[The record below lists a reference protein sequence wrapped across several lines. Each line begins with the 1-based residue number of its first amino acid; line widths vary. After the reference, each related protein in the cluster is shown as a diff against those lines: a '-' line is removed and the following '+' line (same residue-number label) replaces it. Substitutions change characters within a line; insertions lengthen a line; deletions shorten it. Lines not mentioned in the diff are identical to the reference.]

1 MADVKISA
9 LPVVG
14 TVVPDT
20 DVLPLVSGGVTTQ
33 ATPADLVLAQL
44 DDTAVTVAQGG
55 TGATTA
61 ADARTN
67 LAAAGSAITISAGTG
82 LSGGGNLTANRTISL
97 ANTTVTAGAY
107 GAPAQTL
114 EMAVNAQGQITG
126 IIPVAIAI
134 DWPAVNNAPYI
145 EVASTVAST
154 ALTAT
159 PELLK
164 PATIVGTHPGI
175 DYDSATG
182 EFTFTDEGN
191 YSLSIAINCVA
202 SSSNQTVYWYAENN
216 TGAGWVVNT
225 NSGKSFA
232 LRNGETTQV
241 FAGNETR
248 RAAGQKVRYWIY
260 ATSTNVSLVTTSL
273 GTTGA
278 ITPAVRIQ
286 YAG

>member
-9 LPVVG
+9 LPTVG

-33 ATPADLVLAQL
+33 ATPADIVVAQL

-55 TGATTA
+55 SGATTFTA
-61 ADARTN
+61 GYLVADATN
-67 LAAAGSAITISAGTG
+67 PFDTVPTIPWDDV
-82 LSGGGNLTANRTISL
+82 SG
-97 ANTTVTAGAY
+97 
-107 GAPAQTL
+107 
-114 EMAVNAQGQITG
+114 
-126 IIPVAIAI
+126 
-134 DWPAVNNAPYI
+134 APYI

-154 ALTAT
+154 ALSST
-159 PELLK
+159 PVLLK
-164 PATIVGTHPGI
+164 PATTVGVNTGI
-175 DYDSATG
+175 NYDSATG
-182 EFTFTDEGN
+182 EFTFIEAGN
-191 YSLSIAINCVA
+191 YSLSIGINCVA
-202 SSSNQTVYWYAENN
+202 SNSNQTIYWYAENN
-216 TGAGWVVNT
+216 TGSGWVVNT

-232 LRNGETTQV
+232 LTNGETTQV

-248 RAAGQKVRYWIY
+248 RVAGQKVRYWIY
-260 ATSTNVSLVTTSL
+260 ATSANVSLVTTSL